1 MIFYLVVFISGFLGA
16 LTGSL
21 ISAGILLRKLDG
33 LMNPMQGEAESFV
46 NEFVEGFTEQGD
58 EL

>member
-1 MIFYLVVFISGFLGA
+1 MIEFIFITVAAFLGA

-46 NEFVEGFTEQGD
+46 NEFMEGFTEQGD
-58 EL
+58 GL